1 MPEDRFGDLGRGP
14 ANGGSRGAEGE
25 GGAPDQGGS
34 AAAKRAALQDKI
46 DARQEGPEEPPRRA
60 NPYVI
65 VVGLALLALVVVAVV
80 NSAGS
85 PQGSSIR
92 GPAPGARLPPFAAP
106 LATGTLEGD
115 ANINPGP
122 GRAEGVRPACEVQGP
137 DVVNLCALRRRAL
150 VLTFV
155 VRRQTECE
163 PQLDVVERVRR
174 AVPDVRF
181 VAVVSGE
188 GRSAVEEA
196 QRRRGW
202 RFPVAVDQDGA
213 VVNLNR
219 ITVCPTTTFVRP
231 GGRVL
236 ETRIGLLSEPELRA
250 AARAL
255 ARRAR

>member
-1 MPEDRFGDLGRGP
+1 MPEDRFGDLGGGQP
-14 ANGGSRGAEGE
+14 DAGSRREE
-25 GGAPDQGGS
+25 QERSSAPGDS
-34 AAAKRAALQDKI
+34 AAAKRAALQDEI
-46 DARQEGPEEPPRRA
+46 DARREGPEEPPRRV

-65 VVGLALLALVVVAVV
+65 VVGLALLVLVVVAVAR
-80 NSAGS
+80 SAGS
-85 PQGSSIR
+85 GEGSSIR
-92 GPAPGARLPPFAAP
+92 GPAPGALLLPFAAP
-106 LATGTLEGD
+106 LATGRLEGD
-115 ANINPGP
+115 ANVNPGP
-122 GRAEGVRPACEVQGP
+122 GRAEGVRPACEVRGP
-137 DVVNLCALRRRAL
+137 DVVNLCALRRRPL

-163 PQLDVVERVRR
+163 SQLDVLERVRR
-174 AVPDVRF
+174 AVPDVQF

-188 GRSAVEEA
+188 SRGEVEEA

-236 ETRIGLLSEPELRA
+236 DTRIGLLSEPELRA
-250 AARAL
+250 AAVAL
-255 ARRAR
+255 ERRTR

>member
-1 MPEDRFGDLGRGP
+1 MPEDRFGDLGRDPSSEGN
-14 ANGGSRGAEGE
+14 ADDRAAEEGA
-25 GGAPDQGGS
+25 A
-34 AAAKRAALQDKI
+34 AAAKRAALQDEI
-46 DARQEGPEEPPRRA
+46 DARQEEPEEPPRRV

-65 VVGLALLALVVVAVV
+65 FVGLALLVLVVVAVV
-80 NSAGS
+80 NSAGGRE
-85 PQGSSIR
+85 GSSIR
-92 GPAPGARLPPFAAP
+92 GPARGALLLPFAAP

-122 GRAEGVRPACEVQGP
+122 GRAEGVRPACEVRGP
-137 DVVNLCALRRRAL
+137 DVVNLCALRRRPL

-174 AVPDVRF
+174 AMPSVQF

-188 GRSAVEEA
+188 GRAAVEET

-219 ITVCPTTTFVRP
+219 ITVCPTTSFVRP
-231 GGRVL
+231 GGRVR
-236 ETRIGLLSEPELRA
+236 ETKIGLLSERELRA
-250 AARAL
+250 AAREL
-255 ARRAR
+255 MGRTR

>member
-1 MPEDRFGDLGRGP
+1 VPEDRFRDLGRGP
-14 ANGGSRGAEGE
+14 SSEGNDDDRAAGE
-25 GGAPDQGGS
+25 GAS
-34 AAAKRAALQDKI
+34 AAARRAALQDEI
-46 DARQEGPEEPPRRA
+46 DARQEEPEEPPRRV

-65 VVGLALLALVVVAVV
+65 FVGLALLVLVVVAVV
-80 NSAGS
+80 NSAGGRE
-85 PQGSSIR
+85 GSSIR
-92 GPAPGARLPPFAAP
+92 GPARGALLLPFAAP

-122 GRAEGVRPACEVQGP
+122 GRAEGVRPACEVRGP
-137 DVVNLCALRRRAL
+137 DVVNLCALRRRPL

-174 AVPDVRF
+174 AMPSVQF

-188 GRSAVEEA
+188 GRAAVEEA

-219 ITVCPTTTFVRP
+219 ITVCPTTSFVRP
-231 GGRVL
+231 GGRVR
-236 ETRIGLLSEPELRA
+236 ETKIGLLSERELRA

-255 ARRAR
+255 VGRAR

>member
-1 MPEDRFGDLGRGP
+1 VPEDRFRDLGRGP
-14 ANGGSRGAEGE
+14 SSEGNDDDRAAGE
-25 GGAPDQGGS
+25 GAS
-34 AAAKRAALQDKI
+34 AAARRAALQDEI
-46 DARQEGPEEPPRRA
+46 DARQEEPEEPPRRV

-65 VVGLALLALVVVAVV
+65 FVGLALLVLVVVAVV
-80 NSAGS
+80 NSAGGRE
-85 PQGSSIR
+85 GSSIR
-92 GPAPGARLPPFAAP
+92 GPARGALLLPFAAP

-122 GRAEGVRPACEVQGP
+122 GRAEGVRPACEVRGP
-137 DVVNLCALRRRAL
+137 DVVNLCALRRRPL

-163 PQLDVVERVRR
+163 AQLDVVERVRR
-174 AVPDVRF
+174 AMPSVQF

-188 GRSAVEEA
+188 GRAAVEEA

-219 ITVCPTTTFVRP
+219 ITVCPTTSFVRP
-231 GGRVL
+231 GGRVR
-236 ETRIGLLSEPELRA
+236 ETKIGLLSERELRA
-250 AARAL
+250 AAREL
-255 ARRAR
+255 VGRTR